1 MQDCLSRESQGRKK
15 MVAKYSIKDL
25 EKLSGIKAHTIR
37 IWEQRY
43 NLLSPERT
51 ETNIR
56 WYTNEDL
63 KMLLNVSMLYHR
75 GYKISKIAALP
86 KARIIEEVNKLS
98 ESQTTHENQI
108 DNLVI
113 SMVEMDETKFEKI
126 ISSNILRIGFSQT
139 IDLVIYPFLKKIGI
153 LWQTGSINPAQEH
166 FISNLIRQKIIV
178 AIDGLIPANPIREE
192 KVVLFLPDG
201 ELHELSLLYYSYLLK
216 AAGYRMIYLGQ
227 SVPYEDLKRVF
238 EIHQPKL
245 LLSVLT
251 QQTRTTEKFLRAVSA
266 DFSSATIFLSGALV
280 VNRKEKFGANVIVF
294 QDAADLMKRLQ

>member
-1 MQDCLSRESQGRKK
+1 

-43 NLLSPERT
+43 NLLTPERT
-51 ETNIR
+51 NTNIR

-63 KMLLNVSMLYHR
+63 KMLLNVSMLYNR

-86 KARIIEEVNKLS
+86 KNQIVEEVNKLS
-98 ESQTTHENQI
+98 ETQTTYENQI

-113 SMVEMDETKFEKI
+113 AMVELDEAKFEKI
-126 ISSNILRIGFSQT
+126 ISGNILRIGFAQT
-139 IDLVIYPFLKKIGI
+139 IDSIIYPFLKKIGI

-178 AIDGLIPANPIREE
+178 AIDGVIPQKHTAPQKII
-192 KVVLFLPDG
+192 LFLPEG
-201 ELHELSLLYYSYLLK
+201 ELHELSLLYYHYLLK
-216 AAGYRMIYLGQ
+216 AAGHAVVYLGQ
-227 SVPYEDLKRVF
+227 SVPYEDIKRVF
-238 EIHQPKL
+238 EIHQPQA

-251 QQTRTTEKFLRAVSA
+251 QQLKNTSKFLSNITQDFESA
-266 DFSSATIFLSGALV
+266 KIFLSGAQV
-280 VNRKEKFGANVIVF
+280 VKNASFTAKHIFVF
-294 QDAADLMKRLQ
+294 QDAADLMRQI